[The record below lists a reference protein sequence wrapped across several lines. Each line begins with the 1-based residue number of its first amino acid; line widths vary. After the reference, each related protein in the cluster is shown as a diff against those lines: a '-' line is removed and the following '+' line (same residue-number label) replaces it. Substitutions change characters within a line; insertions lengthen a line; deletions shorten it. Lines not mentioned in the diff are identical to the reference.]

1 MSKKEYT
8 SLFIEI
14 DAFSSEDVLTASNVE
29 TGKDDDGHYAVG
41 GFDNDWLNGF

>member
-29 TGKDDDGHYAVG
+29 AGTDDDGNNYAVG
-41 GFDNDWLNGF
+41 GFDPGWL